1 MPALAPFLLSLV
13 LNGSIT
19 PQEATVLQIKLTGMV
34 VEKDFYRLWHQLEEI
49 ICRTITINNNANNN
63 KSI

>member
-1 MPALAPFLLSLV
+1 MLGLCERRYES
-13 LNGSIT
+13 
-19 PQEATVLQIKLTGMV
+19 
-34 VEKDFYRLWHQLEEI
+34 I